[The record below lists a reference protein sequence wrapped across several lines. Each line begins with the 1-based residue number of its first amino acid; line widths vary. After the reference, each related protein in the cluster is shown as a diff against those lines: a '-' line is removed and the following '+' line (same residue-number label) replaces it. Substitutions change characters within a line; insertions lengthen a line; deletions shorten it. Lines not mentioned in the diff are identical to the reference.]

1 MDHSPLNLEDF
12 RYELPEHL
20 IAQTPL
26 RDRSGS
32 RLLIRHADGQLQ
44 HSMFQHLPQHL
55 PAGTL
60 LLYNDSR
67 VLPGRLL
74 GQTPHGGKLELM
86 LLRPLTGQGNRWEAL
101 GRPLRKLNEGLS
113 IHLSSGCIA
122 TVERRV
128 QDSVQPY
135 LEVSFNLEHEAFFDW
150 MEKEGYIPLPPYI
163 ARPDA
168 QSAPASPDR
177 DRYQTI
183 YANERGSVAAPT
195 AGLHFDERM
204 WQALKEAGV
213 ETAPVTL
220 HVGGGTFLPVKTN
233 ELNAHVMHRE
243 TYRLSRHTF
252 AAIEKALAEKRPIV
266 AVGTTTLRCLESFAL
281 RMRECLDPEDLR
293 HEQGVDGLV
302 DQWQDTQL
310 FLYPRHRTDQYRPWA
325 ISGLMTNFHQPES
338 SLLMLVSALVGYENM
353 QSIYREAVAQEYRFL
368 SYGDTSLLWLPH

>member
-1 MDHSPLNLEDF
+1 MDHSPLHLEDF

-26 RDRSGS
+26 SDRSAS
-32 RLLIRHADGQLQ
+32 RLLIHHRDGRLQ
-44 HSMFQHLPQHL
+44 HSMFQSLPEHL

-74 GQTPHGGKLELM
+74 GQTAHGGRLELM
-86 LLRPLTGQGNRWEAL
+86 LMRPMSGQGNRWEAL
-101 GRPLRKLNEGLS
+101 GRPLRKLHEGS
-113 IHLSSGCIA
+113 TIQLSSGCVA
-122 TVERRV
+122 TIERRH
-128 QDSVQPY
+128 QDAAQPY
-135 LEVSFNLEHEAFFDW
+135 LEVSFNLDHEAFFDW

-168 QSAPASPDR
+168 LSAPASPDR

-195 AGLHFDERM
+195 AGLHFDEKM
-204 WQALKEAGV
+204 WQALREAGV

-220 HVGGGTFLPVKTN
+220 HVGGGTFLPVKTSD
-233 ELNAHVMHRE
+233 LHAHVMHRE
-243 TYRLSRHTF
+243 SYRLSRKTF
-252 AAIEKALAEKRPIV
+252 AAMESALAENRPIV

-281 RMRECLDPEDLR
+281 RMQ
-293 HEQGVDGLV
+293 EQGADGLL
-302 DQWQDTQL
+302 DQWQDTHL
-310 FLYPRHRTDQYRPWA
+310 FLYPRHRDDRYRPWA
-325 ISGLMTNFHQPES
+325 ITGLMTNFHQPES

-353 QSIYREAVAQEYRFL
+353 QKIYREAVAQEYRFL
-368 SYGDTSLLWLPH
+368 SYGDTSLLWLPY

>member
-12 RYELPEHL
+12 RYDLPEHL

-26 RDRSGS
+26 SDRSGS
-32 RLLIRHADGQLQ
+32 RLLIHHTDGQLQ
-44 HSMFQHLPQHL
+44 HSMFRHLPEHL
-55 PAGTL
+55 PKGTL

-74 GQTPHGGKLELM
+74 AQTQHGGKLELM
-86 LLRPLTGQGNRWEAL
+86 LMRPLSGQGNRWEAL
-101 GRPLRKLNEGLS
+101 GRPLRKLHEGLS
-113 IHLSSGCIA
+113 IPLGAGCVA
-122 TVERRV
+122 TIERRI
-128 QDSVQPY
+128 QDAVQPY
-135 LEVSFNLEHEAFFDW
+135 LEVSFNLEHEAFYEW

-168 QSAPASPDR
+168 QSAPSSPDR

-183 YANERGSVAAPT
+183 YANEKGSVAAPT
-195 AGLHFDERM
+195 AGLHFDDRM
-204 WQALKEAGV
+204 WQALREAGV

-220 HVGGGTFLPVKTN
+220 HVGGGTFLPVKSS

-252 AAIEKALAEKRPIV
+252 AAIEKALAEKRPVV

-281 RMRECLDPEDLR
+281 RMQEEGPAALL
-293 HEQGVDGLV
+293 
-302 DQWQDTQL
+302 DQWQETQL
-310 FLYPRHRTDQYRPWA
+310 FLYPRHRKDIHRPWA

-338 SLLMLVSALVGYENM
+338 SLLMLVSSLVSYEGM
-353 QSIYREAVAQEYRFL
+353 QRIYRDAVAQEYRFL
-368 SYGDTSLLWLPH
+368 SYGDTSLLWLPN

>member
-1 MDHSPLNLEDF
+1 MDHTPLNLEDF

-26 RDRSGS
+26 GDRSGS
-32 RLLIRHADGQLQ
+32 RLLVRHADGALQ
-44 HSMFQHLPQHL
+44 HSMFRHLPEHL

-74 GQTPHGGKLELM
+74 GQTPHGGRLELM
-86 LLRPLTGQGNRWEAL
+86 LLRPLTGPGHRWEAL
-101 GRPLRKLNEGLS
+101 GRPLRKLPEGSTIQLA
-113 IHLSSGCIA
+113 SGCVA
-122 TVERRV
+122 TVERRH
-128 QDSVQPY
+128 QDAAQPY

-195 AGLHFDERM
+195 AGLHFDETM
-204 WQALKEAGV
+204 WKALREAGV

-220 HVGGGTFLPVKTN
+220 HVGGGTFLPVKTSA
-233 ELNAHVMHRE
+233 LDAHVMHRE
-243 TYRLSRHTF
+243 TYRLSRKTF
-252 AAIEKALAEKRPIV
+252 AAIERAQAEKRPIV

-281 RMRECLDPEDLR
+281 RMRE
-293 HEQGVDGLV
+293 QGAEGLW

-310 FLYPRHRTDQYRPWA
+310 FLYPRHKHDLYRPWA
-325 ISGLMTNFHQPES
+325 IHGLMTNFHQPES

-353 QSIYREAVAQEYRFL
+353 QSIYREALAQGYRFL
-368 SYGDTSLLWLPH
+368 SYGDTSLLWLPD